1 MMLVMAHGP
10 DQIAP
15 GELELVREFVNTR
28 DVELA
33 SDRLGTGTEAREW
46 MEEHGL
52 AVGGRRLAAG
62 DLERL
67 TAVREALRALLLAN
81 NSGEPPAAEALE
93 ALNRESAEAAVGLR
107 FDAGGSA
114 LVGRGESVD
123 SAIAQLLSRV
133 HDAMRDGTWGRLK
146 VCPADDCLWAF
157 YDNSRNRSGRW
168 CRMEECGNRAKARA
182 YRERRRSAADR

>member
-1 MMLVMAHGP
+1 MMPVMPHGP

-33 SDRLGTGTEAREW
+33 NDRLGTGTEAREW

-52 AVGGRRLAAG
+52 ALGGRRLAAG

-81 NSGEPPAAEALE
+81 NSGERPPAEALE
-93 ALNRESAEAAVGLR
+93 ALNRESAQAAVCLR

-146 VCPADDCLWAF
+146 VCPAGDCLWAF

-182 YRERRRSAADR
+182 YRERRRPAADR

>member
-1 MMLVMAHGP
+1 MAHADVAVLADATLPRSPEPLGSLGLQVKGGQQRVHRVAPFLRGYNRLRPVTGYIITAVVMMPVMPHGP

-52 AVGGRRLAAG
+52 AVGGRLLAAG

-81 NSGEPPAAEALE
+81 NFGERPAAEALE

-114 LVGRGESVD
+114 LLGRG
-123 SAIAQLLSRV
+123 
-133 HDAMRDGTWGRLK
+133 
-146 VCPADDCLWAF
+146 
-157 YDNSRNRSGRW
+157 
-168 CRMEECGNRAKARA
+168 
-182 YRERRRSAADR
+182 